1 MSVDL
6 GQMEFDHVEAIA
18 NGDIIN
24 LVAILDAGL
33 RQFSKCPSATTQNV
47 HAADVN
53 IANNWIA
60 YFKKRLE
67 HFGGSPEL
75 YMPKAH
81 PKPKKLP
88 TPPVVNIVEN
98 PSIQNLMYSINEMR
112 TELLHSNDAERSN
125 GFRLENMEVTLGPW
139 VAKFEAYVAELE
151 SEVDND
157 GVTWF
162 PDSDLQEPGV
172 NAGSPR

>member
-1 MSVDL
+1 MSEDL
-6 GQMEFDHVEAIA
+6 GQMEFDHVDSIT

-47 HAADVN
+47 HEADVN
-53 IANNWIA
+53 IARNWVM
-60 YFKKRLE
+60 YFKKRLS
-67 HFGGSPEL
+67 HFAEEPEL

-88 TPPVVNIVEN
+88 NPPTVNIVEN
-98 PSIQNLMYSINEMR
+98 PSIQNLMYSISEMR

-125 GFRLENMEVTLGPW
+125 GFRPETVAVSLMPW
-139 VAKFEAYVAELE
+139 VVKFEKYVGALAE
-151 SEVDND
+151 EVEND
-157 GVTWF
+157 GITWF

-172 NAGSPR
+172 NPGAPR